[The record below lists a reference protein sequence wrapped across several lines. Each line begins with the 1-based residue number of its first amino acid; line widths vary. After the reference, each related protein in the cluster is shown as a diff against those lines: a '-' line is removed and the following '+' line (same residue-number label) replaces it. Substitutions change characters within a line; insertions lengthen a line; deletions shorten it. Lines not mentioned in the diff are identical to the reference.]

1 MDARIKSAHDIV
13 RLNAGFVGRNKRPMT
28 TASPPKV
35 FDSALLRQR
44 QARAARSGAET
55 FLLDRVIEDMDERL
69 HAVVRDFRNAAD
81 LGSPGKGV
89 VDLLASS
96 VKRARHVDWPL
107 SDHEALPLEANSFD
121 LVVSALTLQFV
132 NDLPGVLAQIRRAL
146 QPDGYFLAA
155 TIGGDTLTEL
165 RQSFAEAEVALD
177 GGLSPRVIPM
187 LDLRDAGAL
196 LQRAGF
202 ALPVT
207 DVDRVTVRYDNMFG
221 LMRDLR
227 RMGATNMLADRRRM
241 PLRRTTLLRA
251 AEIYTQRF
259 SHADGRIRATFD
271 IVWMAG
277 WSPDASQPK
286 PLKPGSAK
294 MSLEEAVKK
303 AGARK

>member
-1 MDARIKSAHDIV
+1 MMPAD
-13 RLNAGFVGRNKRPMT
+13 
-28 TASPPKV
+28 PPKV
-35 FDSALLRQR
+35 FDLALLRQR
-44 QARAARSGAET
+44 QARAAQTGAET

-69 HAVVRDFRNAAD
+69 HTVVRDFKNAAD
-81 LGSPGKGV
+81 LGSPGQGTA
-89 VDLLASS
+89 DLLAAS
-96 VKRARHVDWPL
+96 VAQSRHVGWPA
-107 SDHEALPLEANSFD
+107 DGREALPLEAASLD
-121 LVVSALTLQFV
+121 LVVSALALQFV

-187 LDLRDAGAL
+187 IDLRDAGAL

-207 DVDRVTVRYDNMFG
+207 DVDRVTVRYANMFG

-227 RMGATNMLADRRRM
+227 RMGATNMLAERRRA
-241 PLRRTTLLRA
+241 PLRRATLLRA
-251 AEIYTQRF
+251 AEIYAQRF
-259 SHADGRIRATFD
+259 SDADGRIRATFD

-277 WSPDASQPK
+277 WSPDESQPK

-303 AGARK
+303 AGKGQ

>member
-1 MDARIKSAHDIV
+1 MMPAD
-13 RLNAGFVGRNKRPMT
+13 
-28 TASPPKV
+28 PPKV
-35 FDSALLRQR
+35 FDLALLKKR
-44 QARAARSGAET
+44 QARAAQTGAET
-55 FLLDRVIEDMDERL
+55 FLLDRVIEDMGERL
-69 HAVVRDFRNAAD
+69 HAVVRYFKNAAD
-81 LGSPGKGV
+81 LGSPGTGAA
-89 VDLLASS
+89 DLLAAS
-96 VKRARHVDWPL
+96 VAESRHVGWPA
-107 SDHEALPLEANSFD
+107 DGREALPLEANSLD
-121 LVVSALTLQFV
+121 LVVSALALQFV

-187 LDLRDAGAL
+187 IDLRDAGAL

-227 RMGATNMLADRRRM
+227 RMGATNMLAERRRA
-241 PLRRTTLLRA
+241 PLRRATLLGA
-251 AEIYTQRF
+251 AEIYAERF
-259 SHADGRIRATFD
+259 ADADGRIRATFD

-277 WSPDASQPK
+277 WSPDESQPK

-303 AGARK
+303 AGERK

>member
-1 MDARIKSAHDIV
+1 
-13 RLNAGFVGRNKRPMT
+13 MT
-28 TASPPKV
+28 SASPPKV
-35 FDSALLRQR
+35 FDPVLLKMRQV
-44 QARAARSGAET
+44 RAVRTGAET
-55 FLLDRVIEDMDERL
+55 FLLDRVVEEMGERL
-69 HAVVRDFRNAAD
+69 HAVVRDFKNAAD
-81 LGSPGKGV
+81 LGSPGRGSADV
-89 VDLLASS
+89 LASS
-96 VKRARHVDWPL
+96 AKQSRHVDWPL
-107 SDHEALPLEANSFD
+107 SEGEALPFDANSLD
-121 LVVSALTLQFV
+121 LVVSALALQFV

-155 TIGGDTLTEL
+155 SIGGDTLTEL

-227 RMGATNMLADRRRM
+227 RMGATNMLMDRRRT
-241 PLRRTTLLRA
+241 PLRRATLLRA

-259 SHADGRIRATFD
+259 SDADGRIRATFD

-277 WSPDASQPK
+277 WSPDESQPK

-303 AGARK
+303 AGERR

>member
-1 MDARIKSAHDIV
+1 
-13 RLNAGFVGRNKRPMT
+13 MT
-28 TASPPKV
+28 STSPPKV
-35 FDSALLRQR
+35 FDLALLKKR
-44 QARAARSGAET
+44 QARAAKAGAET
-55 FLLDRVIEDMDERL
+55 FLLDRVVEDLSERL
-69 HAVVRDFRNAAD
+69 HAVVRDFQNAVD
-81 LGSPGKGV
+81 LGSPGRSV
-89 VDLLASS
+89 ADVLAAS
-96 VKRARHVDWPL
+96 VKQSRHVDW
-107 SDHEALPLEANSFD
+107 SAGEHEALLLETNSLD
-121 LVVSALTLQFV
+121 LIVSALGLQFV

-155 TIGGDTLTEL
+155 TVGGDTLTEL

-227 RMGATNMLADRRRM
+227 RMGATNMLADRRRT
-241 PLRRTTLLRA
+241 PLRRATLMRA
-251 AEIYTQRF
+251 AEIYAQRF
-259 SHADGRIRATFD
+259 SDADSRIRATFD

-277 WSPDASQPK
+277 WSPHESQPK
-286 PLKPGSAK
+286 PLRPGSAK